1 MSKAPAFILI
11 LLGVVLIAAT
21 QSVFIVT
28 ERHQSMVIQFG
39 EPVAQYT
46 APGLKFKVPLIQQVM
61 TFEKRA
67 LDVDAAPEQVI
78 LSDKKRIVVDT
89 FARYRITDM
98 LKFYQSLQTVE
109 QANNRLGNIINSTMR
124 SRLGNASLT
133 DILSDKRGNLMVTI
147 RNQVNETV
155 KENYGVEVVDVRI
168 SRADLPDE
176 TSQSIYARMR
186 TEREREA
193 AEFRAQGQEAA
204 QEIKSKADR
213 EVTVLL
219 AAAGK
224 EAQILRGQGDEQAI
238 KIYADAFKK
247 DPEFYAFYRTMEAYK
262 SSMSGDNTTFIL
274 SPNSDFLRFFENQ
287 DGRKKK

>member
-1 MSKAPAFILI
+1 MNKAPAFLLIILG
-11 LLGVVLIAAT
+11 LVLIGVAQT
-21 QSVFIVT
+21 VFIVT
-28 ERHQSMVIQFG
+28 EREQSMVIQFG

-46 APGLKFKVPLIQQVM
+46 EPGLKFKVPVIQQVL

-78 LSDKKRIVVDT
+78 LADKKRIVVDT
-89 FARYRITDM
+89 FARYRIHNM

-124 SRLGNASLT
+124 STLGNATLT
-133 DILSDKRGNLMVTI
+133 DVLSDKRGGLMVAI
-147 RNQVNETV
+147 RNQVNEII
-155 KENYGVEVVDVRI
+155 KDNYGVEVVDVRI

-176 TSQSIYARMR
+176 TSQAIYARMR

-204 QEIKSKADR
+204 QAIKSRADKER
-213 EVTVLL
+213 TVLL
-219 AAAGK
+219 AEAER

-238 KIYADAFKK
+238 KIYADAFQK
-247 DPEFYAFYRTMEAYK
+247 DPEFYAFYRTMEAYRN
-262 SSMSGDNTTFIL
+262 SLSGDNTTFIL
-274 SPNSDFLRFFENQ
+274 SPDSDFLKFFENEK
-287 DGRKKK
+287 GRRK

>member
-1 MSKAPAFILI
+1 
-11 LLGVVLIAAT
+11 
-21 QSVFIVT
+21 
-28 ERHQSMVIQFG
+28 
-39 EPVAQYT
+39 
-46 APGLKFKVPLIQQVM
+46 
-61 TFEKRA
+61 
-67 LDVDAAPEQVI
+67 
-78 LSDKKRIVVDT
+78 
-89 FARYRITDM
+89 
-98 LKFYQSLQTVE
+98 
-109 QANNRLGNIINSTMR
+109 
-124 SRLGNASLT
+124 
-133 DILSDKRGNLMVTI
+133 
-147 RNQVNETV
+147 TV

>member
-1 MSKAPAFILI
+1 MSKAPAFLLIILGI
-11 LLGVVLIAAT
+11 AMIVVS
-21 QSVFIVT
+21 QSVFTVT
-28 ERHQSMVIQFG
+28 ERQQSMVIQFG
-39 EPVAQYT
+39 DPVAQYT
-46 APGLKFKVPLIQQVM
+46 EPGLKFKIPMIQQVM

-89 FARYRITDM
+89 FARYRIHNM

-124 SRLGNASLT
+124 SALGNASLT

-155 KENYGVEVVDVRI
+155 KDNYGVEVVDVRI

-176 TSQSIYARMR
+176 TSQAIYARMR

-193 AEFRAQGQEAA
+193 AEFRAQGQEFA
-204 QEIKSKADR
+204 QEIKSKADKER
-213 EVTVLL
+213 TVLL
-219 AAAGK
+219 AEAEK
-224 EAQILRGQGDEQAI
+224 EAQILRGQGDELAI
-238 KIYADAFKK
+238 KIYADAFNK
-247 DPEFYAFYRTMEAYK
+247 DPEFYAFYRTMEAYRN
-262 SSMSGDNTTFIL
+262 SLSGDNTTFIL
-274 SPNSDFLRFFENQ
+274 SPDSDFLKFFENQ
-287 DGRKKK
+287 DGRKK

>member
-67 LDVDAAPEQVI
+67 LDVDAMPEQVI

-89 FARYRITDM
+89 FARYRIIDM

-124 SRLGNASLT
+124 SALGNASLI
-133 DILSDKRGNLMVTI
+133 DILSDKRGNLMVNI
-147 RNQVNETV
+147 RKQVNETV
-155 KENYGVEVVDVRI
+155 KANYGVEVIDVRI

-262 SSMSGDNTTFIL
+262 SSLSGDNTTFIL
-274 SPNSDFLRFFENQ
+274 SPNSDFLKFFENE
-287 DGRKKK
+287 DGRKK

>member
-1 MSKAPAFILI
+1 MRKAPAFILI
-11 LLGVVLIAAT
+11 LLGIVLIGAT

-46 APGLKFKVPLIQQVM
+46 NPGLKFKVPLIQQVM

-89 FARYRITDM
+89 FSRYRIHDM

-124 SRLGNASLT
+124 STLGNASLT

-155 KENYGVEVVDVRI
+155 KDNYGVEVIDVRI

-176 TSQSIYARMR
+176 TSQAIYARMR

-204 QEIKSKADR
+204 QEIKSKADKER
-213 EVTVLL
+213 TVLL
-219 AAAGK
+219 AEAEK

-238 KIYADAFKK
+238 KIYADAFKQ

-262 SSMSGDNTTFIL
+262 SSLSGDNTTFIL
-274 SPNSDFLRFFENQ
+274 SPNSDFLKFFENEN
-287 DGRKKK
+287 GRKK

>member
-1 MSKAPAFILI
+1 MSKAPAFLLIILGI
-11 LLGVVLIAAT
+11 ALIGAS
-21 QSVFIVT
+21 QSVFIVK
-28 ERHQSMVIQFG
+28 EGQQSMVIQFG
-39 EPVAQYT
+39 DPVEEYT
-46 APGLKFKVPLIQQVM
+46 EAGLKFKIPMIQQVM

-89 FARYRITDM
+89 FARYRIHNM
-98 LKFYQSLQTVE
+98 LDFYKSLQTVE
-109 QANNRLGNIINSTMR
+109 QANSRLGNIINSTMR
-124 SRLGNASLT
+124 STLGNASLT

-155 KENYGVEVVDVRI
+155 KNNYGVEVIDVRI

-176 TSQSIYARMR
+176 TSQAIYARMR

-204 QEIKSKADR
+204 QEIKSKADKER
-213 EVTVLL
+213 TVLL
-219 AAAGK
+219 AEAEK

-238 KIYADAFKK
+238 KIYADAFNK
-247 DPEFYAFYRTMEAYK
+247 DPNFYAFYRTMEAYK
-262 SSMSGDNTTFIL
+262 ASMSGENTTFIL
-274 SPNSDFLRFFENQ
+274 SPDSDFLKFFENE
-287 DGRKKK
+287 DGRKK

>member
-1 MSKAPAFILI
+1 MNKAPAFLLI
-11 LLGVVLIAAT
+11 LLGLALVGIS

-28 ERHQSMVIQFG
+28 ERQQTMVIQFG
-39 EPVAQYT
+39 EPVALYT
-46 APGLKFKVPLIQQVM
+46 EPGLKFKIPVIQQVM
-61 TFEKRA
+61 PFEKRA

-78 LSDKKRIVVDT
+78 LADKKRIVVDT

-98 LKFYQSLQTVE
+98 LKFYQSLQTIE
-109 QANNRLGNIINSTMR
+109 QANNRLGSIINSTMR
-124 SRLGNASLT
+124 STLGNASLT
-133 DILSDKRGNLMVTI
+133 DILSEKRGNLMLTI
-147 RNQVNETV
+147 RRQVNENV
-155 KENYGVEVVDVRI
+155 RENYGVEVIDVRI

-176 TSQSIYARMR
+176 TSQAIYARMR

-204 QEIKSKADR
+204 QEIKSKADKER
-213 EVTVLL
+213 TVLL
-219 AAAGK
+219 AEAEK

-262 SSMSGDNTTFIL
+262 ASMSGENTTFIL
-274 SPNSDFLRFFENQ
+274 SPDSDFLKFFESET
-287 DGRKKK
+287 GKRK

>member
-1 MSKAPAFILI
+1 MNKAPAFLLI
-11 LLGVVLIAAT
+11 LLGLALIGIS

-28 ERHQSMVIQFG
+28 ERQQTMVIQFG
-39 EPVAQYT
+39 EPVALYT
-46 APGLKFKVPLIQQVM
+46 EPGLKFKIPVIQQVM
-61 TFEKRA
+61 PFEKRA

-78 LSDKKRIVVDT
+78 LADKKRIVVDT

-98 LKFYQSLQTVE
+98 LKFYQSLQTIE
-109 QANNRLGNIINSTMR
+109 QANNRLGSIINSTMR
-124 SRLGNASLT
+124 STLGNASLT
-133 DILSDKRGNLMVTI
+133 DILSEKRGNLMLTI
-147 RNQVNETV
+147 RRQVNENV
-155 KENYGVEVVDVRI
+155 RENYGVEVIDVRI

-176 TSQSIYARMR
+176 TSQAIYARMR

-204 QEIKSKADR
+204 QEIKSKADKER
-213 EVTVLL
+213 TVLL
-219 AAAGK
+219 AEAEK

-262 SSMSGDNTTFIL
+262 ASMSGENTTFIL
-274 SPNSDFLRFFENQ
+274 SPDSDFLKFFESET
-287 DGRKKK
+287 GKRK

>member
-1 MSKAPAFILI
+1 MSKAPAFLLIILGLAVI
-11 LLGVVLIAAT
+11 GVS

-28 ERHQSMVIQFG
+28 ERQQSMVIQFG

-46 APGLKFKVPLIQQVM
+46 EPGLKFKVPLIQQVM

-78 LSDKKRIVVDT
+78 LADKKRIVVDT

-124 SRLGNASLT
+124 STLGNASLT

-147 RNQVNETV
+147 RNQVNETA
-155 KENYGVEVVDVRI
+155 KGNYGVEVVDVRI

-176 TSQSIYARMR
+176 TSQAIYARMR

-204 QEIKSKADR
+204 QEIKSKADKER
-213 EVTVLL
+213 TVLL
-219 AAAGK
+219 AEAEK

-238 KIYADAFKK
+238 KIYADAFQK
-247 DPEFYAFYRTMEAYK
+247 DPDFYAFYRTMEAYK
-262 SSMSGDNTTFIL
+262 NSLSGDNTTFIL
-274 SPNSDFLRFFENQ
+274 SPDSDFLKFFENQ
-287 DGRKKK
+287 DGRKK